1 MKKLIILLLVLMM
14 AVFSVDA
21 ADTEATLTIKAYKK
35 AKSNSGTL
43 EMKVIDALT
52 GTLATFAEGS
62 TGSKI
67 DMTNY
72 VKTYLGD
79 TSKKYAT
86 NDDITGLTR
95 RAAFSVHVS
104 GNYKGSFTVTTTIK
118 SLAYYADQSNES
130 TRYCTASKDATS
142 GKITYTESLDNYL
155 TTKFYFID
163 YQLLFTSEDTA
174 SVEYTPTGSTE
185 KYTDTIKSGT
195 VKADGSETKGY
206 IPAITVIPGTGEG
219 TKKDEHTIA
228 FSWTVSTT
236 NPADVDYVSYYW
248 DVRASFAM
256 ILEEGSTSTA
266 HSYNYKDLPKGVY
279 KAPVTVTIASS

>member
-21 ADTEATLTIKAYKK
+21 ADTEKTLTIKAYKK

-62 TGSKI
+62 NGSKI

-142 GKITYTESLDNYL
+142 GEITYTESLDNYL

-206 IPAITVIPGTGEG
+206 IPAITVTPGTGTEE
-219 TKKDEHTIA
+219 KEHTIA

>member
-62 TGSKI
+62 NGSKI

-185 KYTDTIKSGT
+185 KYKDTIESGT

-206 IPAITVIPGTGEG
+206 IPAITVTPGTGTEE
-219 TKKDEHTIA
+219 KEHTIA